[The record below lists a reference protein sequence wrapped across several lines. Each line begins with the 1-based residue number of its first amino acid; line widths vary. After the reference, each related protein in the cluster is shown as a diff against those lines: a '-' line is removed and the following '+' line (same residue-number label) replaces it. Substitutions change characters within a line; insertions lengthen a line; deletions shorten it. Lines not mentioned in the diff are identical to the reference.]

1 MTLKQIRSAVDTEDD
16 AYYVTSLGY
25 YVISNDLLENIE

>member
-1 MTLKQIRSAVDTEDD
+1 MTLKHIRSAIDTKDD

-25 YVISNDLLENIE
+25 YVISSNLLENIE